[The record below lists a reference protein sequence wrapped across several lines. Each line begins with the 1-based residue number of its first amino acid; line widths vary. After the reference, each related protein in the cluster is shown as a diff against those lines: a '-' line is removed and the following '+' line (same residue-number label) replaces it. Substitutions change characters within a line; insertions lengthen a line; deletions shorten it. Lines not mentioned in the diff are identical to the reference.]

1 MNQLVVS
8 QNSTVPVSVE
18 SVIDFDVMT
27 EGKKCNLQKVNKYVD
42 RIQNAYGKT
51 VDAMLDLASTV
62 YEANKNLNDK
72 EWRLVQDA
80 FKWKSDITKLLAIGK
95 QYSVL
100 LPYKNSLPSARQ
112 SLFLIAQYEF
122 KSEQLAKYVASG
134 EINRYSTTQQLNEI
148 FNEGGKPSS
157 VKKELITIKK
167 VDPSA
172 NLVCLIVNTT
182 KEGEEEI
189 RRHPNR
195 VQTALKLIERGMR
208 ELKDL
213 GFQFTENTI
222 KFVEDLK
229 KGENKVAA

>member
-122 KSEQLAKYVASG
+122 TSEQLARYVASG

-157 VKKELITIKK
+157 VKKELITLKK

-172 NLVCLIVNTT
+172 NLICLIVNTT
-182 KEGEEEI
+182 ERGDKEI
-189 RRHPNR
+189 RRHPDR
-195 VQTALKLIERGMR
+195 VQDALALIQRGI
-208 ELKDL
+208 KDL
-213 GFQFTENTI
+213 ESLGFEFDQKSI
-222 KFVEDLK
+222 KSLEDLK
-229 KGENKVAA
+229 EGANKVAA